1 VIHIFDVDNTIIK
14 KTSTWYF
21 LLEALDK
28 KIIRLSQI
36 RYLPL
41 DWIKYKCGSLNVD
54 FIEDAVKPFAGIE
67 REVLEQI
74 ARSCF
79 ERRIKPNIYTG
90 AAELIR
96 EAQTRGEKVIF
107 ATSSLQTIIQP
118 LEDFFG
124 IEGSIASMLEF
135 RGGRTS
141 GKIIGQSFFGLNKKT
156 RVEAW
161 LGDNKLNPME
171 VCFYSDSYSDL
182 PLLEY
187 SGVPVTV
194 NPDRVLKR
202 EAKRRGWKI
211 LRFTETTGK
220 SSA

>member
-28 KIIRLSQI
+28 KIIRPSQI

-41 DWIKYKCGSLNVD
+41 DWIKYKCGRLNVD

-74 ARSCF
+74 AQSCF
-79 ERRIKPNIYTG
+79 DCRIKPNIYTG

-156 RVEAW
+156 KVEAW

-220 SSA
+220 SST